1 MLFCVGAIANFIV
14 GGVTGVFLASIPVDL
29 LYHGTYY
36 VVGHFHFVL
45 VGMVVFALFAACY
58 YWFPL
63 LTGRLFDP
71 GLARAHFWLTAI
83 GVLVAFLAML
93 VAGMGGL
100 PRRMASYPVQF
111 ATVQQLA
118 TLGAYLIGFAQVL
131 WGWNMLVSWRSGQIV
146 ETADVWNLK
155 ESGAF
160 TREWQRFEQRLEGP
174 ESRDDAAATPVDDE
188 RA

>member
-1 MLFCVGAIANFIV
+1 
-14 GGVTGVFLASIPVDL
+14 
-29 LYHGTYY
+29 
-36 VVGHFHFVL
+36 
-45 VGMVVFALFAACY
+45 
-58 YWFPL
+58 
-63 LTGRLFDP
+63 
-71 GLARAHFWLTAI
+71 
-83 GVLVAFLAML
+83 
-93 VAGMGGL
+93 
-100 PRRMASYPVQF
+100 MASYPVQF